1 MTDREVMYHRFQSGH
16 IKKHTGLLAEM
27 LGMSRQ
33 DYEAAVI
40 RGMAEEAAELRSKH
54 RNENELNEAVEY
66 EESDGRRIMTRE
78 EFVDIVR
85 NELQSYGDCYLA
97 DRIIAA
103 ADKYAEGRTSWIPVS
118 EDLPPLKDSAVE
130 ISDDVLVTDGN
141 DTYVGYLKRRGG
153 KTSWHIYEDV
163 NIDIVAWMPS
173 PEQYKA
179 ESEEAKDESQVKR
192 VTKRTR

>member
-1 MTDREVMYHRFQSGH
+1 MTDKEIMYHRFSREH
-16 IKKHTGLLAEM
+16 MKKHTGLLAEM

-33 DYEAAVI
+33 DYEAAGR
-40 RGMAEEAAELRSKH
+40 RGMAEEAAELRSKQ
-54 RNENELNEAVEY
+54 RCEGELTEVVENE
-66 EESDGRRIMTRE
+66 ESEGGRVLTRE
-78 EFVDIVR
+78 EFINIVR

-103 ADKYAEGRTSWIPVS
+103 ADKYAEGRTRWIPVS
-118 EDLPPLKDSAVE
+118 ENLPPLEDNAVE

-141 DTYVGYLKRRGG
+141 DTYIGYLKRRGG

-163 NIDIVAWMPS
+163 NVDVAAWMPA

-179 ESEEAKDESQVKR
+179 ESGEVKDESQTKC

>member
-1 MTDREVMYHRFQSGH
+1 MTDKEVMYHRFSRDH
-16 IKKHTGLLAEM
+16 IKKHTGILAEM

-33 DYEAAVI
+33 DYEAAVK
-40 RGMAEEAAELRSKH
+40 RGMAEEAAELSSK
-54 RNENELNEAVEY
+54 RRYAGEPNEVVEH
-66 EESDGRRIMTRE
+66 EESEGRRVLTRE
-78 EFVDIVR
+78 EFINIVR

-103 ADKYAEGRTSWIPVS
+103 ADKYAEGRTRWIPVS

-141 DTYVGYLKRRGG
+141 DTYIGYLKRRGG

-163 NIDIVAWMPS
+163 NVGVVAWMPS
-173 PEQYKA
+173 PVQYKA
-179 ESEEAKDESQVKR
+179 ESTEVKDESQIKCA
-192 VTKRTR
+192 TKRTR